1 MTVDTNLTRVADI
14 NGIATFK
21 APEGIP
27 NQFVMMILCSFVSSV
42 GKCQAVDK
50 AGNVI
55 ASAE

>member
-1 MTVDTNLTRVADI
+1 MSIDTNLTRIADI

-27 NQFVMMILCSFVSSV
+27 NQFVMMILCGFVSSV

-50 AGNVI
+50 YGTVI